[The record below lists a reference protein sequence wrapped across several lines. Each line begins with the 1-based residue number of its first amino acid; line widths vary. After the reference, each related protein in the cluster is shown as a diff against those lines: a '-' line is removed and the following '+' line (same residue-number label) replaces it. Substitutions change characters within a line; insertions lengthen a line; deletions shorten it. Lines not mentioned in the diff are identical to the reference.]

1 MLQTLSLKVGVK
13 VILNLFLA
21 NLYFTRNIPI
31 EIQNLLNK
39 GVQAKTV
46 DKNWSGTV
54 ICEVCKKKNK
64 IKMFVVKRKK
74 YKKMFNHNGKMYH

>member
-54 ICEVCKKKNK
+54 ICEVCKKKNQNK
-64 IKMFVVKRKK
+64 NVCGKK
-74 YKKMFNHNGKMYH
+74 KKVQKNV